1 MNVLTI
7 SDSLVNSN
15 LVLKRPALNNF
26 QFTLIGSKILF
37 VQFFP
42 TVFSNT
48 LMPFINTINENT
60 HSLDHEY
67 ARANSSLMHK
77 VKILALCMFLISQ
90 NLSNLQLPL
99 LEARAC
105 FKFTQNQAMFLSAYT
120 SLFLSIPQ
128 EIRWITVW
136 LKKTKSPYKDLQRFL
151 NAYYF
156 C

>member
-128 EIRWITVW
+128 EIR
-136 LKKTKSPYKDLQRFL
+136 
-151 NAYYF
+151 
-156 C
+156 